1 MPSEAPVRAG
11 EVLAGKYRV
20 ERVLG
25 LGGMGVVVAAMHIQL
40 EERVA
45 IKFLL
50 PEALQNPD
58 TVARFA
64 REARAAVRI
73 KNEHVARVS
82 DVGTLDSG
90 APFMVMEYLEGQ
102 DLSDVVK
109 SRGPLPVHEALDYLL
124 QTCEAIAEA
133 HSLGIVHRD
142 LKPSNL
148 FLTRGSDGAPLVKV
162 LDFGISKVK
171 PRGASMQEAA
181 LTKTASVMGSPLYMA
196 PEQMVSTRDV
206 DARADIWALGVV
218 LYQLLAATAPF
229 SGDTMT
235 ELCARILQEPPPPLS
250 NVRSD
255 VHPGLE
261 AALLRCL
268 EKERDRR
275 YASVAE
281 LVTALAPFAGAYSR
295 VSVDKVIRMAGS
307 ASMALAMMPTSVS
320 EVFHLPQP
328 QSGTPQRAPSP
339 QALQPGFPAQISTQ
353 SSWGQTAG
361 AQSSS
366 SGRLWL
372 VAGIGGAAVFA
383 GALVG
388 IIFVFVAR
396 GKPSTVTAATSAP
409 THVTAT
415 TLEED
420 TPVAPLSHT
429 PIVTTTMGVGGG
441 AVTRKPPPPPSANVS
456 APPPTVTVTPVPTV
470 APTHVAPP
478 ATAKPDIF

>member
-1 MPSEAPVRAG
+1 MPSEAPVRPG

-82 DVGTLDSG
+82 DVGTLESG

-133 HSLGIVHRD
+133 HALGIVHRD

-229 SGDTMT
+229 SGDTLT
-235 ELCARILQEPPPPLS
+235 ELCARILQEPPPPLR

-255 VHPGLE
+255 VHPSLE

-281 LVTALAPFAGAYSR
+281 LVTALAPFAGAHSR
-295 VSVDKVIRMAGS
+295 VSADKVIRMAGS
-307 ASMALAMMPTSVS
+307 ANMALAMMPTSVS
-320 EVFHLPQP
+320 EGGFAQPHSATPQP
-328 QSGTPQRAPSP
+328 GSMPP
-339 QALQPGFPAQISTQ
+339 QAQPGYAPAQISTQ

-361 AQSSS
+361 AQSSG
-366 SGRLWL
+366 GRLWL
-372 VAGIGGAAVFA
+372 VAVIGGVAILA

-388 IIFVFVAR
+388 LIFVFMAAS
-396 GKPSTVTAATSAP
+396 KPSVATVTTSAP
-409 THVTAT
+409 VRVTTT
-415 TLEED
+415 TLDED
-420 TPVAPLSHT
+420 IPVAPLSHPPT
-429 PIVTTTMGVGGG
+429 SMTMGGG
-441 AVTRKPPPPPSANVS
+441 VLVHKPPPPPSASVS
-456 APPPTVTVTPVPTV
+456 APPPPPTVTVPPMPT
-470 APTHVAPP
+470 APPTHVAPP
-478 ATAKPDIF
+478 PTARPDIF